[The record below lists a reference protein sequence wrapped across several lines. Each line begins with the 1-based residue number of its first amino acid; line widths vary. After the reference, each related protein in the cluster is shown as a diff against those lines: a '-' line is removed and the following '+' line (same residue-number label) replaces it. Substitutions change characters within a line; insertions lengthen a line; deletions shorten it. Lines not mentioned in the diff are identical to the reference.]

1 MIRRSLILERLFNIR
16 IQLDSADSLLS
27 SLAGHCMTLAREVLE
42 HGTTPFAYEQFVN
55 LLQRVGCTEE
65 AIRELAREVE
75 TVNGKVFIPKEE
87 DQ

>member
-42 HGTTPFAYEQFVN
+42 HGTTRFAYEQLVN

-75 TVNGKVFIPKEE
+75 TVNGKAFIPKEE